1 MEAKNGSIFAG
12 ISPYDEAFPMKLL
25 EEAFTLQMEK
35 AEKTASKIYDDVLRK
50 IPEYWS
56 TDLSGNGKIR
66 IVVDALWIVDEE
78 KSYFSIKAL
87 TDSIFQMTL
96 MMQSE
101 IIYLRNK
108 AYEYGKKRRT
118 ELIKE

>member
-35 AEKTASKIYDDVLRK
+35 AEKTASKIYDDVLRQ

-66 IVVDALWIVDEE
+66 IVDEE

>member
-25 EEAFTLQMEK
+25 EEALEK
-35 AEKTASKIYDDVLRK
+35 AEKTASKIYDDVLRQ

-96 MMQSE
+96 MIQSE

>member
-35 AEKTASKIYDDVLRK
+35 AEKTASKIYDDVLRQ

-78 KSYFSIKAL
+78 
-87 TDSIFQMTL
+87 